1 MSIFKRSAGSGLT
14 LVRAIAALA
23 IAVVIGACS
32 SAATVA
38 PAATG
43 APAATAAAAATASPS
58 VIATASPEATAT
70 LAPTVAPT
78 SSPAPTGP
86 TTTPMLVDPF
96 TSAGITEVINT
107 VAHAVDE
114 SKYVT
119 TVAGS
124 SHRAI
129 YVVFALKPE
138 TVGKVT
144 MVMTMGGVNVA
155 DPLTIDYQT
164 KNSWGDFKIN
174 FPSSGMPV
182 GDYQATMTYE
192 PSGAAVT
199 VFFTVT

>member
-1 MSIFKRSAGSGLT
+1 MSTFPASPRS
-14 LVRAIAALA
+14 RAAVARTMATIA
-23 IAVVIGACS
+23 IAVLIGACS
-32 SAATVA
+32 SAATAA
-38 PAATG
+38 PAVTPLAV
-43 APAATAAAAATASPS
+43 ATASPT

-70 LAPTVAPT
+70 LAPTASPT
-78 SSPAPTGP
+78 ESPTDSPAATAP
-86 TTTPMLVDPF
+86 TTTPMLVGPF
-96 TSAGITEVINT
+96 TSAGIAEVINT

-114 SKYVT
+114 RNYVT
-119 TVAGS
+119 TVAKW
-124 SHRAI
+124 HTTI

-164 KNSWGDFKIN
+164 KNSWGDFKID
-174 FPSSGMPV
+174 FPGSGMPV

-192 PSGAAVT
+192 PTGAAVT

>member
-1 MSIFKRSAGSGLT
+1 
-14 LVRAIAALA
+14 
-23 IAVVIGACS
+23 
-32 SAATVA
+32 
-38 PAATG
+38 
-43 APAATAAAAATASPS
+43 
-58 VIATASPEATAT
+58 
-70 LAPTVAPT
+70 
-78 SSPAPTGP
+78 
-86 TTTPMLVDPF
+86 MLVDPF

-124 SHRAI
+124 SHTTI

-192 PSGAAVT
+192 PTGAIVT

>member
-1 MSIFKRSAGSGLT
+1 MSIISTRPRS
-14 LVRAIAALA
+14 RFAIANTAAMVVLALVTA
-23 IAVVIGACS
+23 ACS
-32 SAATVA
+32 SAATAA
-38 PAATG
+38 PAATTV
-43 APAATAAAAATASPS
+43 ATATASPT
-58 VIATASPEATAT
+58 VGATASAEPTATA
-70 LAPTVAPT
+70 APTASPT
-78 SSPAPTGP
+78 SSPAATGP

-96 TSAGITEVINT
+96 SSAGITEVINT
-107 VAHAVDE
+107 VAHSVDE

-119 TVAGS
+119 TVAGI
-124 SHRAI
+124 SHTTI

-155 DPLTIDYQT
+155 DPLTIDYQV

-192 PSGAAVT
+192 PTGAAVT
-199 VFFTVT
+199 VQFTVT

>member
-1 MSIFKRSAGSGLT
+1 MSTFRASPRSRTAVART
-14 LVRAIAALA
+14 MATLA
-23 IAVVIGACS
+23 IAVLIGACS
-32 SAATVA
+32 SAATAA
-38 PAATG
+38 PAV
-43 APAATAAAAATASPS
+43 TAVAVATASPT

-70 LAPTVAPT
+70 LAPTASPT
-78 SSPAPTGP
+78 ESATESPAATGP

-119 TVAGS
+119 TVSA
-124 SHRAI
+124 SHTAV

-144 MVMTMGGVNVA
+144 MVMTTGGVNVA

-192 PSGAAVT
+192 PTGAAVT